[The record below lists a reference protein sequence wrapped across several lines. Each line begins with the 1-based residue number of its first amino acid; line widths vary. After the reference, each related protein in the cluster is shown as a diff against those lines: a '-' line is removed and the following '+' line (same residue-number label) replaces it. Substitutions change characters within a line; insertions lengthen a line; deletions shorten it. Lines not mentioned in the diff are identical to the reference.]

1 MAEIKRI
8 SRAFKDISLSFQPHP
23 VTGDLPVLK
32 NERAIQRS
40 VRNIVQTMP
49 GEKFFNL
56 DFCSDV
62 RGQLFELVDFAVA
75 DVIRDQII
83 NSVTNFEPRVEN
95 VDAIVEPR
103 PDQNEL
109 EVTVTYDI
117 IGQQFPPQ
125 TYTFI
130 VEATR

>member
-1 MAEIKRI
+1 M
-8 SRAFKDISLSFQPHP
+8 
-23 VTGDLPVLK
+23 
-32 NERAIQRS
+32 
-40 VRNIVQTMP
+40 
-49 GEKFFNL
+49 
-56 DFCSDV
+56 

>member
-56 DFCSDV
+56 DFGSDV